1 MLVPI
6 PALLAA
12 PLLAVALAAALTL
25 ATPALLRWLPI
36 PPDEGDVAPFV
47 ELATPGFGVAVFVCS
62 AAAGTIAFACL
73 PPVQWPPW
81 VGLVTLG
88 ALLGLV
94 DLRTTFLPLRLSYLT
109 TALAVVGVVVLAWL
123 RGDWRVLV
131 SAAAA
136 GALGAGLFWLI
147 WRVSHGFA
155 FGDVRLAGLIGIV
168 VGSQGRTFAFAA
180 FFLGTLVGGVWA
192 LVLRR
197 RRGVD
202 EPFAYGPALLLG
214 PLVALLVTRLW
225 LPG

>member
-1 MLVPI
+1 MPVPI

-12 PLLAVALAAALTL
+12 PLLAVVLAAALTL
-25 ATPALLRWLPI
+25 ATPALLQWLPI
-36 PPDEGDVAPFV
+36 PPDEGEVTPFI
-47 ELATPGFGVAVFVCS
+47 ELATPGFRVAVFAS
-62 AAAGTIAFACL
+62 STIAGTIAFACL
-73 PPVQWPPW
+73 PPTDWPPW

-88 ALLGLV
+88 ALLGLI
-94 DLRTTFLPLRLSYLT
+94 DFRTTFLPLRLNYLA
-109 TALAVVGVVVLAWL
+109 TALAAVGAAVSAWL
-123 RGDWRVLV
+123 QGDWWVLV

-168 VGSQGRTFAFAA
+168 VGSRGGAFAFAA
-180 FFLGTLVGGVWA
+180 FFLGTLVGAVWA
-192 LVLRR
+192 LVLRWR
-197 RRGVD
+197 KGVG

-214 PLVALLVTRLW
+214 PLVALLITRLG